1 MVITGEFA
9 NNIPEPMSDDMLTI
23 TINEGT
29 EFEIDFD
36 PVIALEKLTVTLTGM
51 VYHTYP
57 PQIEIASIIGEYHK
71 SGVSYV

>member
-9 NNIPEPMSDDMLTI
+9 NNIPEPMSDTLTI

-29 EFEIDFD
+29 EFEIDFN
-36 PVIALEKLTVTLTGM
+36 PVIALENLTVTFTGI
-51 VYHTYP
+51 VYHTNP

-71 SGVSYV
+71 SGVIYV

>member
-9 NNIPEPMSDDMLTI
+9 NNIPEPMSDTLTI

-36 PVIALEKLTVTLTGM
+36 PVVALEDVTVTFTGM
-51 VYHTYP
+51 VYHTNP
-57 PQIEIASIIGEYHK
+57 PQIEIASIIGEYKK
-71 SGVSYV
+71 SDTGYV

>member
-9 NNIPEPMSDDMLTI
+9 NNIPEPMSDMLTI

-29 EFEIDFD
+29 EFEIDFN
-36 PVIALEKLTVTLTGM
+36 PVIALEDLTVTFTGM
-51 VYHTYP
+51 VYHTNP

-71 SGVSYV
+71 IDVGYV

>member
-9 NNIPEPMSDDMLTI
+9 NNIPEPMSDMLTI

-29 EFEIDFD
+29 EFEIDFN
-36 PVIALEKLTVTLTGM
+36 PVIALENLTVTFTGI
-51 VYHTYP
+51 VYHTNP